1 MATYLLL
8 LALYVLT
15 IHTHSQSIF
24 RLPTTILPIHYELEL
39 HPNIP
44 NGSFVGAES
53 ISINITS
60 AYFDDLDGNFE
71 MAFNYY
77 PSNNMEISSASLQVT
92 GPDATNYSLLTLSL
106 DASTQIATAT
116 FDVLKTAVQGIVDA
130 NAFAVSM
137 DFTAD
142 LLISLNISAIH
153 KWLFPPK

>member
-8 LALYVLT
+8 LALCVLT

-60 AYFDDLDGNFE
+60 AYFDDLD
-71 MAFNYY
+71 
-77 PSNNMEISSASLQVT
+77 
-92 GPDATNYSLLTLSL
+92 
-106 DASTQIATAT
+106 ASTQIATAT

-137 DFTAD
+137 YFTAD

-153 KWLFPPK
+153 K